1 MREGRLWGRTEG
13 AIAPEDVWRLYV
25 LKKRSDS
32 AEYTLHREHSL
43 FPIISTKSREGV
55 VELLTTASVVAFIL
69 IGVAVYGRASALV
82 TNLPIIG
89 GILACGVILILI
101 SILGLIGAVKHHQVL
116 LFFYMLVLF
125 LLFMVQF
132 SIACACLAV
141 NAEQQEQLAEQ
152 GWKRV
157 SPDLRTTVQETFH
170 CCEFNETIIAT
181 PELIPKTCE
190 EKNCCQPG
198 KEVCECNTCMKKL
211 QSTIDYAF
219 KLCGG
224 IGLFFSFTE
233 VIAAFLA
240 RRYRNQLDPEE
251 KAARAMFPQENYIY

>member
-1 MREGRLWGRTEG
+1 MCGGFTCSKNALT
-13 AIAPEDVWRLYV
+13 ALNILYV
-25 LKKRSDS
+25 
-32 AEYTLHREHSL
+32 
-43 FPIISTKSREGV
+43 
-55 VELLTTASVVAFIL
+55 VVAFIL

-89 GILACGVILILI
+89 GILACGVILFLI

-116 LFFYMLVLF
+116 LFFYMLILF
-125 LLFMVQF
+125 LLFLIQF

-141 NAEQQEQLAEQ
+141 NTKQQEQLAEQ
-152 GWKRV
+152 GWRGV
-157 SPDLRTTVQETFH
+157 GHDLRAKVQTTF
-170 CCEFNETIIAT
+170 
-181 PELIPKTCE
+181 
-190 EKNCCQPG
+190 NCCGFNSTTDESGGSCDDKICCQSIDVTQMSCPP
-198 KEVCECNTCMKKL
+198 CPTCMHKL

-219 KLCGG
+219 KLCGS

-251 KAARAMFPQENYIY
+251 KAARAVFPRHNYLY